1 MIIQIKMI
9 VSLSLY
15 CKIGFIDF
23 FFQMYDQLATF
34 KTDFSKQL
42 PVGLKLTLRKIGILL
57 VPSGNKFVC
66 RFFKNKEYIS
76 NLYV

>member
-1 MIIQIKMI
+1 M
-9 VSLSLY
+9 
-15 CKIGFIDF
+15 C
-23 FFQMYDQLATF
+23 DQLATF

-42 PVGLKLTLRKIGILL
+42 PVGLKLTLRKMGILL
-57 VPSGNKFVC
+57 VPSGNFVC